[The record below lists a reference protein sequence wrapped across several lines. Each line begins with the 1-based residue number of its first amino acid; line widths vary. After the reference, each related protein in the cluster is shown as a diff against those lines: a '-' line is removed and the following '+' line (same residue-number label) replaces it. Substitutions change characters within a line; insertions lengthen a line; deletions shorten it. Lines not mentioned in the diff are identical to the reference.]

1 MSESWMAHGKC
12 VGQSPDVFFPSDG
25 VGVEVARK
33 ICHECLVQEV
43 CLAYALGNRIKHGM
57 WGGRSERQRR
67 RMLRQAA
74 A

>member
-1 MSESWMAHGKC
+1 MSESWMAYGKC
-12 VGQSPDVFFPSDG
+12 VDEPLDVFFPNDG
-25 VGVEVARK
+25 VGVEKAKKV
-33 ICHECLVQEV
+33 CQECLVQET
-43 CLAYALGNRIKHGM
+43 CLAYALCNRIKYGV